1 LETIRYKLKRGSFLL
16 SKFEGFVY
24 VVRDAIFDFFEM
36 RDKEDIQVER
46 IRKKLVIVGD
56 GGVGKTALLMVQSNQ
71 PYPEVTTR

>member
-1 LETIRYKLKRGSFLL
+1 
-16 SKFEGFVY
+16 
-24 VVRDAIFDFFEM
+24 M

-71 PYPEVTTR
+71 PYPEVQRDNQGIHSHDF